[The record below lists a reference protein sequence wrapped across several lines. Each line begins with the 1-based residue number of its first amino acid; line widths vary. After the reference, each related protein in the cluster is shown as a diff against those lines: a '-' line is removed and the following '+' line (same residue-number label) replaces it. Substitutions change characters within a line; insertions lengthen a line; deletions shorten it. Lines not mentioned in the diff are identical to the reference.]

1 MIALGTA
8 LWLGILTSI
17 SPCPLATNIAAVSY
31 ISKQFSQ
38 SRALLISGFLYAMGR
53 TLTYLT
59 LGVVLV
65 GGLLSMP
72 QVSSLLQKYMNQ
84 VLGPVLVLAGVFLLD
99 LVELPSIGFS
109 AGERLK
115 ERLSSSGGTGAF
127 FLGSLF
133 ALSFCPVSAALF
145 FGSLIPLAL
154 ASDSS
159 VLLPSIYGLGTAAP
173 VVVFAILLGKG
184 TQVVGDAFKKVMR
197 LEVWVRRITGGVFD
211 WNIYDTEFKKNWS
224 CHCGS
229 YFMVRILPVP
239 RPVCGVGHVLGFGS
253 GPR

>member
-197 LEVWVRRITGGVFD
+197 LEVWVRRITGGVF
-211 WNIYDTEFKKNWS
+211 
-224 CHCGS
+224 
-229 YFMVRILPVP
+229 V
-239 RPVCGVGHVLGFGS
+239 GVGMYYSLVYIF
-253 GPR
+253 RVI